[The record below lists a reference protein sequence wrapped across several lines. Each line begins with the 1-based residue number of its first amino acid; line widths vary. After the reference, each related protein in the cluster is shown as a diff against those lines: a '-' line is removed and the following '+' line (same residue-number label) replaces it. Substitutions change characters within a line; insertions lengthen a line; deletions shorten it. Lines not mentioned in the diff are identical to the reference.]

1 MQSSST
7 NGFAALPILLACAA
21 ATVHAQQLPAEGKL
35 SVTYTAVNASPIR
48 PMAIGKDQDMSI
60 SSSMM
65 TAINDAG
72 IGLLHNLGGRC
83 MMSTIIDKAAKTFEQ
98 HGYCTYT
105 DADGDQ
111 LFEKVA
117 FDKQPLGSV
126 LVAKGT
132 WVGGTGKFTG
142 LEGTVD
148 IRHASVRSAID
159 GIVQGAG
166 KKTGN
171 YRIARQ
177 P

>member
-1 MQSSST
+1 MQSSLVI
-7 NGFAALPILLACAA
+7 GFTASSIWLACAA
-21 ATVHAQQLPAEGKL
+21 GVADAQQLPAEGKL

-48 PMAIGKDQDMSI
+48 PIAIGKDQDMSV

-65 TAINDAG
+65 TAVNDAG

-83 MMSTIIDKAAKTFEQ
+83 LMSTIIDKAAKTFEQ

-126 LVAKGT
+126 MVAKGT
-132 WVGGTGKFTG
+132 WVGGTGKFAG
-142 LEGTVD
+142 LEGAIE
-148 IRHASVRSAID
+148 IRHAPVRSPID
-159 GIVQGAG
+159 GTMQGAG
-166 KKTGN
+166 KKTGS
-171 YRIARQ
+171 YRISRQ